1 MVIHNKLF
9 FFLGYM
15 LLAVG
20 VFFFLLI
27 KEPGQY
33 TYLSLLGGVISLAI
47 AFRQPADYEP

>member
-33 TYLSLLGGVISLAI
+33 TYLSLLCGVVSLAI